1 MNSIKKYLALML
13 VIGNFIFFNLHAQD
27 DLEIK
32 KVFDQY
38 GEKKGVIMVEL
49 SSEMLEDYDFT
60 LFKSITIKNNP
71 PAADFIRKCL
81 SKDEI
86 GAKKVKHVVSNGIP
100 TTIYLQLPRKGDAF
114 RLILFNESLKP
125 ELKNTLIYI
134 ESKNDSEEA
143 LKLIIKKK

>member
-13 VIGNFIFFNLHAQD
+13 LIGNFMIPDLQAQD

-49 SSEMLEDYDFT
+49 TSEILEDFDFT

-86 GAKKVKHVVSNGIP
+86 GAKKVKQVVSNGIP
-100 TTIYLQLPRKGDAF
+100 TTIYLQLPRKGDEF
-114 RLILFNESLKP
+114 RLILFNETLKP

-134 ESKNDSEEA
+134 ESKKDTEEA

>member
-13 VIGNFIFFNLHAQD
+13 VIGNFIFFNLQAQD

-32 KVFDQY
+32 KVFEQY

-81 SKDEI
+81 LKDEI
-86 GAKKVKHVVSNGIP
+86 GAKKVKQVVSNGIP